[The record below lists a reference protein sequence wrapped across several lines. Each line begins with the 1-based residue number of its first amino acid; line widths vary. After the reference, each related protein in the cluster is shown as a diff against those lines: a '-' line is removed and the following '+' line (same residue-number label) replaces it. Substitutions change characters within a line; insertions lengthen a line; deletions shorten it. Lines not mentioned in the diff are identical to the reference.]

1 MFKKLFL
8 FVSFFNNPIF
18 ILIIFNLANLLNLC
32 FQIIASR
39 NLNFLEFSLFFSFIS
54 ITNIILGPFASV
66 QLYIQQSLYNKKKD
80 VKINFDEFIPFCLR
94 IFTILQI
101 IILLVYLILLEV
113 IKNKTNYYS
122 NDFYFLIF
130 IYFSLSMFMI
140 IPGGILYS
148 ERKYKSVH
156 LIILAIDLIRV
167 LLFFLFIEHFQNK
180 LEFMISLNII
190 YTFFCIL
197 LMLIKMDFQ
206 FLKSLKIA
214 FDFSNF
220 FLKTKKF
227 FLTFLKFVFYS
238 ACLPLITQLDII
250 FVKFL
255 FSNEISSS
263 YIVISTLGKVIF
275 IIPLVLQGYLFNESY
290 FVKKKQMFYNYIFVL
305 VLSLVIFLVS
315 LIIIEFLVN
324 LLYGSKYLLSIDA
337 FSLIAVSFLLI
348 SISNLMMN
356 NLLVNKKF
364 TFLFTFYFAIILYIG
379 LNFLNNASYFS
390 VAQNLLISSLVL
402 FFGVIAN
409 FYYSLIKNEK

>member
-1 MFKKLFL
+1 MLKKLFL

-32 FQIIASR
+32 FQVIASR
-39 NLNFLEFSLFFSFIS
+39 NLSFLEFSLFFSFIS

-66 QLYIQQSLYNKKKD
+66 QLYIQQSLSNKEKNI
-80 VKINFDEFIPFCLR
+80 KINFDEFIPFCLR

-101 IILLVYLILLEV
+101 IILIVYLILLEV

-130 IYFSLSMFMI
+130 LYFSLSMFLI

-156 LIILAIDLIRV
+156 SIILAIDLIRV
-167 LLFFLFIEHFQNK
+167 LLFFLFIEDFEK
-180 LEFMISLNII
+180 KIEFMIFLNII
-190 YTFFCIL
+190 YTVLCIL
-197 LMLIKMDFQ
+197 FMLIKMDFK
-206 FLKSLKIA
+206 FLKSLKSAIN
-214 FDFSNF
+214 FSNF
-220 FLKTKKF
+220 FGKNKIF
-227 FLTFLKFVFYS
+227 FSTFIKFVFYS

-263 YIVISTLGKVIF
+263 YIVVSTLGKVIF

-290 FVKKKQMFYNYIFVL
+290 FVKKKQMFYNYSFVFI
-305 VLSLVIFLVS
+305 LSLVIFLIS
-315 LIIIEFLVN
+315 LLVIEFIIN
-324 LLYGSKYLLSIDA
+324 LLYGQKYLLSIDA
-337 FSLIAVSFLLI
+337 FSLIAISFLLI
-348 SISNLMMN
+348 SIANLMIN

-364 TFLFTFYFAIILYIG
+364 TFLFTFYFVIILYIS
-379 LNFLNNASYFS
+379 LNLTNNVNYFS
-390 VAQNLLISSLVL
+390 VAQNLLISSVVL
-402 FFGVIAN
+402 FFGVVLN